1 MRPPRILGTSSFRL
15 ALMYAALTGITFFLL
30 FGVIFWSTA
39 RFMRHQIDDSV
50 SNELNEV
57 LSDSEPGGPAGMRA
71 LVDGM
76 ARHSSGFYYLLQD
89 RDRVVLA
96 GNLPAVDPELGLR
109 EWASSDKRPRASYSG
124 IRGRGVDA
132 GGNYLFVGWSTHQLH
147 EMEEFV
153 AASFVWG
160 VVASIVL
167 ALTGG
172 FVMSG
177 RLMRK
182 IETVSETSR
191 DIIKGDLKRRVP
203 VHEGGDELDHL
214 ALSINSMLDRIETL
228 MEDLRQVTTDIAHDL
243 RTPLTRLRN
252 RLELALRTDLG
263 EPAIRSIVAAA
274 RQETDVILEIFG
286 ALLRIAQIESGAR
299 KSGFIDVDLNAIVE
313 TLVEVYRPAAEDKNQ
328 RLDAVVEETLYLS
341 GDRELLTQLFANL
354 IENAIRHSPL
364 GAHIQLHA
372 GRDAERIAV
381 SVADDGP
388 GIPEPLRDKVLSRF
402 FRLESSRTTPGSGLG
417 LSLAAAVAHLHDA
430 TLTLD
435 DNAPGLR
442 VTVLIPAMKSIAAAK

>member
-1 MRPPRILGTSSFRL
+1 M
-15 ALMYAALTGITFFLL
+15 TFFLL

-57 LSDSEPGGPAGMRA
+57 VSDSEAAGPAGMRV

-89 RDRVVLA
+89 PNRVVLA
-96 GNLPAVDPELGLR
+96 GNLPAVDPQAGLR
-109 EWASSDKRPRASYSG
+109 EWAGSAQRPRPPYSG
-124 IRGRGVDA
+124 VRGRGIEV
-132 GGNYLFVGWSTHQLH
+132 GGNYLFVGWSTFQLH

-153 AASFVWG
+153 AESFVWG
-160 VVASIVL
+160 VVAAIGL

-172 FVMSG
+172 LVMSG

-203 VHEGGDELDHL
+203 VHDGGDELDHL
-214 ALSINSMLDRIETL
+214 ARSINSMLDRIEAL
-228 MEDLRQVTTDIAHDL
+228 MDDLRQVTTDIAHDL

-252 RLELALRTDLG
+252 RLELALRTDAD
-263 EPAIRSIVAAA
+263 ERTIRDIVAAA
-274 RQETDVILEIFG
+274 RLETDVILEIFG

-299 KSGFIDVDLNAIVE
+299 KSGFIDLDLNAVVD
-313 TLVEVYRPAAEDKNQ
+313 TLIEVYGPAAADKSQ
-328 RLDAVVEETLYLS
+328 RFEAVVEGGLCLS

-354 IENAIRHSPL
+354 IENAIRHSPF
-364 GAHIQLHA
+364 GAHVGISA
-372 GRDAERIAV
+372 RRDGQRIVV
-381 SVADDGP
+381 SITDNGP
-388 GIPEPLRDKVLSRF
+388 GIPEALRDKVLRRF
-402 FRLESSRTTPGSGLG
+402 FRLEASRTTPGSGLG
-417 LSLAAAVAHLHDA
+417 LSLAAAIAHLHEA
-430 TLTLD
+430 TLTLE
-435 DNAPGLR
+435 DNAPGLK
-442 VTVLIPAMKSIAAAK
+442 VTVCIPQSSSAAAAAVSSRPATPGAVPSIGVLG